1 MKIETY
7 EQRILIP
14 DEGYWLYNE
23 EAQVIS
29 DKVYLGKTADASQWE
44 EITEEEKIRIE
55 ASWEEEIDLNN

>member
-14 DEGYWLYNE
+14 DEGHWLYNI

-29 DKVYLGKTADASQWE
+29 DKVYLGKSADATDWI
-44 EITEEEKIRIE
+44 EITDAEKEIIE
-55 ASWEEEIDLNN
+55 QEWEKEWQS

>member
-14 DEGYWLYNE
+14 EEGHWLYNS

-29 DKVYLGKTADASQWE
+29 DKVYLGKTADTS
-44 EITEEEKIRIE
+44 
-55 ASWEEEIDLNN
+55 

>member
-14 DEGYWLYNE
+14 DEGHWLYNI
-23 EAQVIS
+23 EAHVIS

-44 EITEEEKIRIE
+44 EITEEEKIKIE
-55 ASWEEEIDLNN
+55 TSWEEEIDLNN